1 MLPQLEGIL
10 NVVADVVDSACA
22 DIAACTLQL
31 MGSLFH
37 LGPVLRIQ
45 ALSHLLD
52 ALVQRH
58 FF

>member
-10 NVVADVVDSACA
+10 NVVTDVVDSACA

-31 MGSLFH
+31 MGSLLHF
-37 LGPVLRIQ
+37 GPVLRIQ